1 MSRSIEALL
10 AGTPLFADAEGD
22 ELAVLAARARMV
34 TLAPRALLFSRGD
47 PGDRL
52 YVLAS
57 GLVRIGAMSPDGRE
71 VTYGLIRP
79 GQVFGEIAVLDGG
92 PRSADA
98 SAVLKSQLAVIERT
112 DLMAFLG
119 RRPAHAFRLLNIL
132 CDRVRSADGL
142 LEDLFF
148 LAAPSRLAKHLIL
161 LGTAVGESG
170 ESKGGEGKDG
180 AAGNVTIRMSQQ
192 QVADYVGVSRELVNK
207 LLAKW
212 EQAGLVGLWRG
223 QITLK
228 DLEALDALIAPE

>member
-10 AGTPLFADAEGD
+10 AGTPLFADADAD
-22 ELAVLAARARMV
+22 ELGVLAGRARMV
-34 TLAPRALLFSRGD
+34 TLAPRALLFNRGD
-47 PGDRL
+47 SGDRL

-98 SAVLKSQLAVIERT
+98 TAVLKSQLAAIERA
-112 DLMAFLG
+112 DLMAFLD
-119 RRPAHAFRLLNIL
+119 RRPAHTLRLLTIL
-132 CDRVRSADGL
+132 CGRVRTADSL

-161 LGTAVGESG
+161 LGATVGEGSG
-170 ESKGGEGKDG
+170 EAGGD
-180 AAGNVTIRMSQQ
+180 VTIRMSQQ
-192 QVADYVGVSRELVNK
+192 QVADHVGISRELVNK

>member
-10 AGTPLFADAEGD
+10 AGTPLFADADHD
-22 ELAVLAARARMV
+22 EVAVLAARARMV

-47 PGDRL
+47 AGDRL
-52 YVLAS
+52 YVLAG
-57 GLVRIGAMSPDGRE
+57 GLVRVGAVSPDGRE

-98 SAVLKSQLAVIERT
+98 TAVLKSELAVIERT

-119 RRPAHAFRLLNIL
+119 RRPAHALRLLTIL
-132 CDRVRSADGL
+132 CERVRTADSL

-161 LGTAVGESG
+161 LGATVGDRG
-170 ESKGGEGKDG
+170 EARGAGGD
-180 AAGNVTIRMSQQ
+180 VTIRMSQQ
-192 QVADYVGVSRELVNK
+192 QVADHVGISRELVNK